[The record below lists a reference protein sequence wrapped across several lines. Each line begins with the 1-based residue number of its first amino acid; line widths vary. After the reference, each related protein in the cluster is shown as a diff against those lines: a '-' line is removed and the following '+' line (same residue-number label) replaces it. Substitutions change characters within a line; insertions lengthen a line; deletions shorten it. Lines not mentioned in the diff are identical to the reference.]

1 MGDQPRTDRR
11 KGPHIVL
18 SFLLLLFCVLY
29 GVIAKSVLKSI
40 FSIISASGFRKKKKK
55 TANKN
60 KAHIWQYSSHE
71 NYYAVAIWPVT
82 GQGVK
87 H

>member
-29 GVIAKSVLKSI
+29 GVIAKSVLKST
-40 FSIISASGFRKKKKK
+40 FSIISASGFRKKQQQQTK
-55 TANKN
+55 T
-60 KAHIWQYSSHE
+60 
-71 NYYAVAIWPVT
+71 
-82 GQGVK
+82 K
-87 H
+87 HTYGSTVRMKIITLWLYGR